1 MHVYIELDGRMLKQ
15 VLSAAIR
22 LTLKFL
28 NEEDIPGRFT
38 GKKGK
43 PETEEK
49 REQIF
54 QKNVSVCEKT
64 IKMILT
70 KVENQQAAWRFINLS
85 PIIEPGIKGVTYCKD
100 FRDFTNYLILRR
112 DIEKCD
118 NDELG
123 WLVLLHTT
131 FQGEIEKQLSG

>member
-1 MHVYIELDGRMLKQ
+1 MHIDIELDGGMLKQ
-15 VLSAAIR
+15 VLLAAIR
-22 LTLKFL
+22 LTLNFL

-43 PETEEK
+43 PETEER

-54 QKNVSVCEKT
+54 QKNLRLCEKT
-64 IKMILT
+64 INMILT

-100 FRDFTNYLILRR
+100 FRDFTN
-112 DIEKCD
+112 
-118 NDELG
+118 
-123 WLVLLHTT
+123 
-131 FQGEIEKQLSG
+131 